1 MEVHLAP
8 DRFPLAICPF
18 NLNVLRR
25 DASGRRKVVRRLP
38 ENVMGTE
45 LKRFDL
51 QPYLRR
57 EPVTLALLTG
67 LAIILFAAVTGL
79 SSLYHRQ
86 QESLATR
93 WSTRGSDDLKTKRY
107 QAAVLDY
114 RTALLYARD
123 NYTYQLNLAEALMG
137 EHRTDEAY
145 AYLVILWDR
154 QPENGLVN
162 LELARIEAARG
173 HTDSALRYYHD
184 AIYAIW
190 PRHQEGESRKAR
202 LELIGFLLGIND
214 KTQADSELIAL
225 AANLG
230 DQPSDHAR
238 AGRLFLQA
246 QDYPR
251 ALEQFRMA
259 LERNRHDVAAL
270 AGAGN
275 AAFEMGQYLVAERYL
290 RRAVAAG
297 DKTSEA
303 KLKMAELV
311 LNMDPFRTQFKAAE
325 RRRII
330 MDDFSAAGAR
340 LQACSAPGPFSVP
353 AAELISL
360 TQSWTKLQP
369 QINMRNLSRN
379 PDLGNSAMS
388 LVFNIERETSGM
400 CGGMTNTDNAL
411 LLIANL
417 HEGL

>member
-1 MEVHLAP
+1 MTTA
-8 DRFPLAICPF
+8 
-18 NLNVLRR
+18 
-25 DASGRRKVVRRLP
+25 
-38 ENVMGTE
+38 

-51 QPYLRR
+51 QPYLKR

-67 LAIILFAAVTGL
+67 LAIILFAVVTGI
-79 SSLYHRQ
+79 SSLYHQQ
-86 QESLATR
+86 QESLANR
-93 WSTRGSDDLKTKRY
+93 WSTRGTDDLNAKRY
-107 QAAVLDY
+107 ESAVVDY

-123 NYTYQLNLAEALMG
+123 NYTYQLNLAEALVG

-145 AYLVILWDR
+145 AYLINLWDR

-173 HTDSALRYYHD
+173 RTDRALRYYHD

-190 PRHQEGESRKAR
+190 PENQEAESRNAR
-202 LELIGFLLGIND
+202 LELISLLLRIDD
-214 KTQADSELIAL
+214 KAQADSELIAL

-230 DQPSDHAR
+230 DHPSDHTQ

-246 QDYPR
+246 QDTQR

-259 LERNRHDVAAL
+259 LEGNRHDVAAM

-275 AAFEMGQYLVAERYL
+275 AAFKMGQYLVAERYL
-290 RRAVAAG
+290 RRAVGAR
-297 DKTSEA
+297 DKKSES
-303 KLKMAELV
+303 KLKLAELV

-330 MDDFSAAGAR
+330 VDAFSAAGAR
-340 LQACSAPGPFSVP
+340 LQACSVPGPFSVP
-353 AAELISL
+353 ATELIAL
-360 TQSWTKLQP
+360 TQSWTKLDP
-369 QINMRNLSRN
+369 QINERDLRQN

-388 LVFNIERETSGM
+388 LVFDIERETSGM
-400 CGGMTNTDNAL
+400 CGGMTDTDNAL